1 MQERASEK
9 ESEGERDW
17 RQGCDAIVGF
27 APDVGRS
34 TLGFW
39 GREGAREKE
48 RGRKRR
54 KKKQLKVLF
63 FCGGEVGVEI
73 HVGVK
78 NTEVDSGQGVAVSED
93 SCS

>member
-1 MQERASEK
+1 MHVQERASEK

-54 KKKQLKVLF
+54 KKKPESFIFLW
-63 FCGGEVGVEI
+63 GGGR
-73 HVGVK
+73 
-78 NTEVDSGQGVAVSED
+78 SGD
-93 SCS
+93 SCWC